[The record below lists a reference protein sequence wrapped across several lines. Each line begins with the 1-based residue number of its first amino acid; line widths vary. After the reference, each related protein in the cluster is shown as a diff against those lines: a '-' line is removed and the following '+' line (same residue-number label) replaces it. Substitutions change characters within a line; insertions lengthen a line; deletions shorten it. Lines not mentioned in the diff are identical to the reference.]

1 MSEGGPPRLPELQE
15 SRPVQPVQPSLV
27 DIINAIAERAE
38 PIIKLVTT
46 FYERS
51 LKAQEASARFST
63 GMAIVAAFIIT
74 LIVVVSG
81 FLTYSGKLD
90 GASFTFLLGLVVGY
104 LLNFLRDAIVPP
116 SD

>member
-1 MSEGGPPRLPELQE
+1 MNERETPTTPDPQEPRAAQSL
-15 SRPVQPVQPSLV
+15 QPSLV

-38 PIIKLVTT
+38 PLIKLVTT

-51 LKAQEASARFST
+51 LKAQEATARFST
-63 GMAIVAAFIIT
+63 GMAVVAAFIIT
-74 LIVVVSG
+74 LIVAVSG

-104 LLNFLRDAIVPP
+104 LLNFLRDAIIPP
-116 SD
+116 SE